1 MQGSWHGP
9 NCTSHSLH
17 VTGPRH
23 CPRIDEP
30 HPASIASTRPVVAR
44 CAWKQ
49 IAQMVRN
56 RACVPNWHKRKF
68 SQDMLNRDDIQDWF
82 LMVKLVYNLG
92 SNRLQPSCRNKIIN
106 IIYIIRI
113 KRLISIIHI
122 IRLMH
127 VWRIIR
133 IIRIMHIN
141 HITTIFRIVVCF
153 HRWHKC
159 TVEGLDPVSVLAEA
173 ENRSNVCFSRGWEQK
188 QYSSIP
194 NCFLR
199 HNKCSIVD
207 YQRLNHDRDR
217 VQSVTA
223 VKRFCRKRV
232 AVYPL
237 HTCVLGVYQHQA
249 VVQSKMTLVSGWILQ
264 LQCLKKG
271 CYLTK

>member
-1 MQGSWHGP
+1 MQGGWHGP

-30 HPASIASTRPVVAR
+30 HPASIASTRPAVAR
-44 CAWKQ
+44 CDWKQ

-82 LMVKLVYNLG
+82 SMVKLVYNLG
-92 SNRLQPSCRNKIIN
+92 SNRLQPSCLNEIMN

-122 IRLMH
+122 MHLMH

-133 IIRIMHIN
+133 IIRIIHIN

-159 TVEGLDPVSVLAEA
+159 TVEGLGPSVCL
-173 ENRSNVCFSRGWEQK
+173 SRGWEQE
-188 QYSSIP
+188 QYSGIP
-194 NCFLR
+194 DCFLR
-199 HNKCSIVD
+199 HYKSSMVD
-207 YQRLNHDRDR
+207 SWRPNHDR
-217 VQSVTA
+217 VQAVTA
-223 VKRFCRKRV
+223 VERFCRKRV

-237 HTCVLGVYQHQA
+237 HTREFGV
-249 VVQSKMTLVSGWILQ
+249 S
-264 LQCLKKG
+264 
-271 CYLTK
+271 